1 MMENNIPMKL
11 ALIGAGSYVFAPTFL
26 IDAIIRHRLV
36 GLELALV
43 DPNLDA
49 AETMAALAR
58 RLAAD
63 AGIRVTVTVHA
74 EREPALRNADAAAL
88 CASPQGA
95 RRWAMDFEILKDH
108 GLPCQARECGGVG
121 GLANTLRSVTLAL
134 AVARD
139 MERLCPGAML
149 LDVTNP
155 MPRVVTAVSRFTR
168 VTCAGFCNIAL
179 GGPGGYEWV
188 GRLLGCDFRN
198 LRVQTAGL
206 NHFAWYTEI
215 RDAATGADL
224 YPLAVERLHGQ
235 PLPHEERQFTV
246 YRRWFAEY
254 GLIPA
259 GHCDHHAEYLPEQP
273 DIEYASTPPYHGTE
287 EERRQRWQE
296 LAEIGAGKRP
306 WQDLIAHGSWEHP
319 VDIAVAVR
327 TGGNAT
333 MPIVNIPNR
342 GGCLPGLPEDRVV
355 EIPVEVKSGVLR
367 GVSVKPLPAKLT
379 TLLKAIS
386 DVHELAAEA
395 AATGDRGA
403 ARRAIETDP
412 AVVNKSAGLAAL
424 DDMLAA
430 HRDML
435 PQFSAGSE

>member
-1 MMENNIPMKL
+1 MKL
-11 ALIGAGSYVFAPTFL
+11 ALIGAGSYVFAPSFL
-26 IDAIIRHRLV
+26 RDAIIRHRLE

-43 DPNLDA
+43 DPNLEA
-49 AETMAALAR
+49 AEAMAALAR

-63 AGIRVTVTVHA
+63 TGVRVTVTVHA
-74 EREPALRNADAAAL
+74 EREPALRHADAVTL

-95 RRWAMDFEILKDH
+95 RRWAMDFDILKRH

-121 GLANTLRSVTLAL
+121 GLANALRSITLAL

-155 MPRVVTAVSRFTR
+155 MPRVVTAVNRFTR
-168 VTCAGFCNIAL
+168 VPCAGFCNIAL
-179 GGPGGYEWV
+179 GGPGGYEWA
-188 GRLLGCDFRN
+188 GRLLGRDHRS
-198 LRVQTAGL
+198 LKVQTAGL

-235 PLPHEERQFTV
+235 PLPGEQRAFTV

-273 DIEYASTPPYHGTE
+273 DIEYPSAPPYHGTE

-296 LAEIGAGKRP
+296 LAEMGAGRRP
-306 WQDLIAHGSWEHP
+306 WQELVDHGSWEHP
-319 VDIAVAVR
+319 VDIAVAVH
-327 TGGNAT
+327 TGGHAA
-333 MPIVNIPNR
+333 MPIVNTPNR
-342 GGCLPGLPEDRVV
+342 GGCLPGLPEERVV

-367 GVSVKPLPAKLT
+367 GLPVKPMPAKLT
-379 TLLKAIS
+379 TVLKAIS
-386 DVHELAAEA
+386 DVHELVAAA
-395 AATGDRGA
+395 AATGDRTA
-403 ARRAIETDP
+403 ARRAIEVDP
-412 AVVNKSAGLAAL
+412 AVVNKSAALAAL

-430 HRDML
+430 HQDML
-435 PQFSAGSE
+435 PQFSTGSERKAL